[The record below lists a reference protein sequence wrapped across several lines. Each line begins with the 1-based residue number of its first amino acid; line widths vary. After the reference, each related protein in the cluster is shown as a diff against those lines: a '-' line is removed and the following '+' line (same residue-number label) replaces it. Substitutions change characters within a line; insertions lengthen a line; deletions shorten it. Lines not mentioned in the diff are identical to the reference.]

1 MSDIP
6 PPPPPQP
13 PPTEPGAPPPSPTP
27 PIPRPFAPEPKPLPG
42 GCSRPLLIGCGTIVV
57 LFGIAAI
64 VFVAKA
70 KDLLAWTM
78 REVEKQVVAN
88 LPAEVPE
95 DERARLDR
103 GFDAAIAR
111 MQKGEVET
119 PALYALQSQ
128 LMNAAEKSQKRAM
141 TRDDVL
147 DLLSALERVGG
158 LLPADGE
165 QGGEVPTDGALPPP
179 ATAEPAANPPPP

>member
-1 MSDIP
+1 MSEIP
-6 PPPPPQP
+6 PPDPPTSPVPPPPVP
-13 PPTEPGAPPPSPTP
+13 P
-27 PIPRPFAPEPKPLPG
+27 PRPFAAQPKALPG
-42 GCSRPLLIGCGTIVV
+42 GCSRPLVIGCVVVVV
-57 LFGIAAI
+57 LLGIAAI
-64 VFVAKA
+64 AFVVKA

-78 REVEKQVVAN
+78 REVEQQVVAA
-88 LPAEVPE
+88 LPADVTAA
-95 DERARLDR
+95 ERARIDR

-128 LMNAAEKSQKRAM
+128 LMNAAEKSQKKTI

-158 LLPADGE
+158 LLAPEEEGGDEPAAAE
-165 QGGEVPTDGALPPP
+165 PPP
-179 ATAEPAANPPPP
+179 AAAEPAP

>member
-1 MSDIP
+1 M
-6 PPPPPQP
+6 
-13 PPTEPGAPPPSPTP
+13 
-27 PIPRPFAPEPKPLPG
+27 PG
-42 GCSRPLLIGCGTIVV
+42 GCSRPMLVGCGIVIV
-57 LFGIAAI
+57 LVGIAAI
-64 VFVAKA
+64 AFVFKA

-78 REVEKQVVAN
+78 REVEKQVVAT
-88 LPAEVPE
+88 LPADVTEA
-95 DERARLDR
+95 ERARLES

-128 LMNAAEKSQKRAM
+128 LMNAAEKSQKKTI

-158 LLPADGE
+158 LLAPA
-165 QGGEVPTDGALPPP
+165 GGAREEGAPTGS
-179 ATAEPAANPPPP
+179 EPAVAAPAP

>member
-1 MSDIP
+1 MSEIP

-13 PPTEPGAPPPSPTP
+13 PPTEPGAPPP

-42 GCSRPLLIGCGTIVV
+42 GCSRPFLIGCGTIVV

-64 VFVAKA
+64 IFVAKA

-78 REVEKQVVAN
+78 REVEKQVVLN
-88 LPAEVPE
+88 LPADVPE
-95 DERARLDR
+95 DERARLER

-128 LMNAAEKSQKRAM
+128 LMNAADKSQKRAM

-165 QGGEVPTDGALPPP
+165 PAEEGPAEGALPPP
-179 ATAEPAANPPPP
+179 PAASEAAASPPPP